1 MDWIDKKVAELTE
14 HKAKQEARLKE
25 VTEALEKFS
34 TNLDETKAG
43 QPEVENTR
51 GRSVMLLLNVS
62 KAAVKHSSNE
72 VIRCNLR
79 LAESGLEMYRGFGM
93 ETKHRHKK
101 TAKEVM
107 ELSFKT
113 PGSTRYDLQQ
123 AVTRLPKLPQKAA
136 KD

>member
-1 MDWIDKKVAELTE
+1 M
-14 HKAKQEARLKE
+14 
-25 VTEALEKFS
+25 
-34 TNLDETKAG
+34 
-43 QPEVENTR
+43 P
-51 GRSVMLLLNVS
+51 LLNVS

-107 ELSFKT
+107 ELSFKM